1 MTAELTQLGYEVVPS
16 QANFFMV
23 NVRRPVRP
31 VIDAIR
37 AQGVH
42 VGRLF
47 PALPQYLR
55 VTIGTPQ
62 EMQSFLSAFKTVMA

>member
-1 MTAELTQLGYEVVPS
+1 MI
-16 QANFFMV
+16 N
-23 NVRRPVRP
+23 
-31 VIDAIR
+31 AIR
-37 AQGVH
+37 EQGVH

-62 EMQSFLSAFKTVMA
+62 EMQSFLSAFRTVMV

>member
-1 MTAELTQLGYEVVPS
+1 MVSALTQLGYAVVPS

-23 NVRRPVRP
+23 NIRRPVRP

-42 VGRLF
+42 VGRVF
-47 PALPQYLR
+47 PALPEYLR

-62 EMQSFLSAFKTVMA
+62 EMQSFLTAFRTVMA